1 MSELPETANFYSS
14 LQTRISKQRIAELYR
29 PLAMDVR
36 KCGQD
41 EFEISCNW
49 AELVLE
55 ADSPILMHGLVADVA
70 DNAEKLL
77 APLKWAAIAYKA
89 ECYDEGGD
97 LIREF
102 AWSADQPAT
111 DEGPLSR

>member
-14 LQTRISKQRIAELYR
+14 LQAPISKQRIAELYR
-29 PLAMDVR
+29 PLAMEVR
-36 KCGQD
+36 KCGWN

-55 ADSPILMHGLVADVA
+55 ADSPVLMHGIVADVA
-70 DNAEKLL
+70 ENAEKLL
-77 APLKWAAIAYKA
+77 APLKYAAIAYKA
-89 ECYDEGGD
+89 ECYGEDGD

-102 AWSADQPAT
+102 SWSADRPPT
-111 DEGPLSR
+111 DEGRLLR